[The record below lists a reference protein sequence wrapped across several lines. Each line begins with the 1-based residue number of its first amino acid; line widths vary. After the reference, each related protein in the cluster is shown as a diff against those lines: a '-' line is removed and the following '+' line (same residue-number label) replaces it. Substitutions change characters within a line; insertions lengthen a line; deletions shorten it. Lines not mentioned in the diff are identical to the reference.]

1 VFLPLAGSGY
11 GRAGLGILDGM
22 ADQQTF
28 GDATTT
34 GLDRRAEL
42 GQFLRARR
50 AALKPDD
57 LGLPEFGRRRVPGLR
72 REEVAQMAGVSVAYY
87 TRLEQGNSEN
97 VSAEV
102 LDAIARALRL
112 TEAEHT
118 YLTQLA
124 RPKLHKKKVP
134 CQRQR
139 QLRPALQQLLDAFD
153 GVPAYVIGQRSD
165 ILGWNRLAAALF
177 GNWAELAAQERNW
190 ARLHF
195 LSPTTRELF
204 IDWEAKA
211 SAIVGFLRMDA
222 GRCPDDPQ
230 LAALVGE
237 LSVKS
242 EEFRR
247 LWAAYE
253 VRGKNHGA
261 LRFKHP
267 LVGELTLSYETF
279 PVADDADLSLIV
291 YHAEP
296 GSSSA
301 DALHLLAS
309 WGTDAI
315 TPMR

>member
-1 VFLPLAGSGY
+1 
-11 GRAGLGILDGM
+11 M
-22 ADQQTF
+22 ADRQTS
-28 GDATTT
+28 
-34 GLDRRAEL
+34 LDRRSEL
-42 GQFLRARR
+42 GQFLRTRR

-57 LGLPEFGRRRVPGLR
+57 LGLPQFGRRRVPGLR
-72 REEVAQMAGVSVAYY
+72 REEVAQMAGMSVAYY

-102 LDAIARALRL
+102 LDAVARALRL
-112 TEAEHT
+112 SEAEHT

-124 RPKLHKKKVP
+124 RPKLHKKKNP
-134 CQRQR
+134 CVRQR
-139 QLRPALQQLLDAFD
+139 ALRPALQHLLDAFE

-177 GNWAELAAQERNW
+177 GNWAELPPQERNW
-190 ARLHF
+190 TRLLF
-195 LSPTTRELF
+195 LSPGTRELF
-204 IDWEAKA
+204 IDWDAKA
-211 SAIVGFLRMDA
+211 ATVVGFLRMEA

-253 VRGKNHGA
+253 VRGKDHGA
-261 LRFKHP
+261 LRFQHP
-267 LVGELTLSYETF
+267 LVGELTLAYETF
-279 PVADDADLSLIV
+279 PVAGDPYLNLIT

-296 GSSSA
+296 ASA
-301 DALHLLAS
+301 SAEALRLLAS
-309 WGTDAI
+309 WGTDAV
-315 TPMR
+315 TRRH

>member
-1 VFLPLAGSGY
+1 MAIHRPTPG
-11 GRAGLGILDGM
+11 DGT
-22 ADQQTF
+22 A
-28 GDATTT
+28 T

-42 GQFLRARR
+42 GQFLRTRR
-50 AALKPDD
+50 GALKPDD

-102 LDAIARALRL
+102 LAAIARALRL
-112 TEAEHT
+112 SEAEHT

-124 RPKLHKKKVP
+124 RPKLNKKKTP
-134 CQRQR
+134 CPRQR

-153 GVPAYVIGQRSD
+153 GVPAYVIGHRSD

-177 GNWAELAAQERNW
+177 GNWAELPAAERNW
-190 ARLHF
+190 ARLLF
-195 LSPTTRELF
+195 LSPTARELF

-211 SAIVGFLRMDA
+211 AAIVGLLRMDA

-253 VRGKNHGA
+253 LRGRNHGS
-261 LRFKHP
+261 LRVRHP
-267 LVGELTLSYETF
+267 LVGELALSFETF
-279 PVADDADLSLIV
+279 PVADEPDLALIT

-309 WGTDAI
+309 WGTDAVA
-315 TPMR
+315 PLH